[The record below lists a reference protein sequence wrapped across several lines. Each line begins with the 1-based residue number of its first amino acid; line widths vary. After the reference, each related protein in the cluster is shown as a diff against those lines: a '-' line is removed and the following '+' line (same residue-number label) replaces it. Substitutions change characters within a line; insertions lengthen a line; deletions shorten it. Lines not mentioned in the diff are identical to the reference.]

1 MLIKPILIA
10 SALALLGAASAAHAD
25 MTVIQNTT
33 IDSPQLKAYLESMT
47 PAQRAQMS
55 KAGNPL
61 LSGAPVRSTIYQHGT
76 KTRADVGGNSYIVD
90 SLTKQTTLIN
100 RRNHTYTVKPYQ
112 ATAPQGTPQAK
123 VKDTGQNKLI
133 GGHMAH
139 RYLLTASI
147 PSQPGTLIQ
156 GDVWTARDI
165 AQPPSLSGGGPLS
178 SMQNVFRQIKGFP
191 LKSTIAVTGSP
202 LGNTTVTT
210 SLVSIS
216 KSPLPASAFAIPAGY
231 KKTEMNAGM

>member
-1 MLIKPILIA
+1 MKPIMIA
-10 SALALLGAASAAHAD
+10 SALAVLGAASAAHAD

-33 IDSPQLKAYLESMT
+33 VDSPQLKAYLESMT
-47 PAQRAQMS
+47 PQQRAQM
-55 KAGNPL
+55 KGAGNPL
-61 LSGAPVRSTIYQHGT
+61 LSGAPLRSTIYLRGT

-90 SLTKQTTLIN
+90 SVTKQTTLIN
-100 RRNHTYTVKPYQ
+100 RRNHTYTVRPYQ

-139 RYLLTASI
+139 RYLLTATLT
-147 PSQPGTLIQ
+147 SQPGTLIQ

-178 SMQNVFRQIKGFP
+178 SLQNVFRQIKGFP
-191 LKSTIAVTGSP
+191 LKSTLAVTGSP

-216 KSPLPASAFAIPAGY
+216 KSALPASAFAIPAGY